1 MTIIV
6 IFAIIMILIIA
17 VIIIII
23 IIVNVDGLFRVDYK
37 EGSIKYKLVAIKIRA
52 LCVNTVLIRVS

>member
-1 MTIIV
+1 MIIV

-23 IIVNVDGLFRVDYK
+23 VNVHGFLRVDYK
-37 EGSIKYKLVAIKIRA
+37 EASIKYKLVAIKIRA

>member
-1 MTIIV
+1 MMTIV

-37 EGSIKYKLVAIKIRA
+37 EASIKY
-52 LCVNTVLIRVS
+52 